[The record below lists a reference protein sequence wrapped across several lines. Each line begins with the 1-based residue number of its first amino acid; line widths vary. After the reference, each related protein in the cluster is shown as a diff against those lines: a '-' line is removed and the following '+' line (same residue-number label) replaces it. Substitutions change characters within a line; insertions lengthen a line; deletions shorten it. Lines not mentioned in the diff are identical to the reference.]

1 MSRMKISGHLMM
13 LPEEAFVHC
22 GDKRIKPEGIE
33 TAIAVAALAVAAGGA
48 YMSYESAQQSASAQ
62 KNMANQQKAA
72 AEKQFNEQKKLAE
85 LENVRSVRAQLRQQR
100 AAQAAII
107 NQGAGA
113 GTIGSSGV
121 AGGVS
126 SVGAQTAS
134 NLGFMSD
141 TAGIRSNIGAA
152 QLEYGNAGY
161 QGAIS
166 MADAGVYGAIGG
178 AMQSIGG
185 TVFQGAGGFK
195 TVFKG

>member
-1 MSRMKISGHLMM
+1 MAAVSTIV
-13 LPEEAFVHC
+13 A
-22 GDKRIKPEGIE
+22 
-33 TAIAVAALAVAAGGA
+33 AVALTVAAAGA
-48 YMSYESAQQSASAQ
+48 YVQYDAAQKQASAQ
-62 KNMANQQKAA
+62 KQMANQQQAA

-85 LENVRSVRAQLRQQR
+85 LENVRSVRAQLRAER
-100 AAQAAII
+100 AAKARII

-141 TAGIRSNIGAA
+141 SAGIRSNIGAA

-166 MADAGVYGAIGG
+166 MANAGAYGAIGG
-178 AMQSIGG
+178 ALSSVGG

-195 TVFKG
+195 TLFNTEE